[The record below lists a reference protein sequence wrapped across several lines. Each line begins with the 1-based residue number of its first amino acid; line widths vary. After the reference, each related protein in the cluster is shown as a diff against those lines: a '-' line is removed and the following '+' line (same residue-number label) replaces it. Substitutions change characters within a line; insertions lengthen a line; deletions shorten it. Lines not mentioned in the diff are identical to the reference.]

1 VPDAS
6 ACARGQGGLGK
17 SGAALLPLWLPTLAG
32 LTALTSITFRSP
44 RGFGGAVP
52 AVVAGLPALRRFVF
66 VRAFRVAPLAVPPG
80 FARLGATLQQLEVEG
95 VNWEVLP
102 REVRP

>member
-1 VPDAS
+1 
-6 ACARGQGGLGK
+6 
-17 SGAALLPLWLPTLAG
+17 
-32 LTALTSITFRSP
+32 
-44 RGFGGAVP
+44 VP

>member
-95 VNWEVLP
+95 VN
-102 REVRP
+102 